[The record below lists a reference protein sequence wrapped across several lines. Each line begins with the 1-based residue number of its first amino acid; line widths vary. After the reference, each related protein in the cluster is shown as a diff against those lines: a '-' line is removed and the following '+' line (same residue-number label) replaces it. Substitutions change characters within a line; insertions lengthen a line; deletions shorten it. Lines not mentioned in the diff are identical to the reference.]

1 MADILERIS
10 RTYPDLAGKKV
21 CKTCDFCVK
30 PNMWDTSTWQCKAPG
45 NITVESVD
53 EIPTKIMNLIAG
65 DWNYNNLYCYQARQ
79 YNAHNKCGP
88 EGNWYQIDPYIS
100 INGIR
105 YVDIQ
110 RAKDHSSERKT
121 TISDLK
127 KLTLDDI
134 L

>member
-1 MADILERIS
+1 MTDIPERIS

-30 PNMWDTSTWQCKAPG
+30 PNMWDSKDWRCVAPQ
-45 NITVESVD
+45 NITLNSFSDKTINVIS
-53 EIPTKIMNLIAG
+53 G
-65 DWNYNNLYCYQARQ
+65 DWNFKFETCDE
-79 YNAHNKCGP
+79 AHRHLEGCSYA
-88 EGNWYQIDPYIS
+88 GNWYQIDPYIS

-127 KLTLDDI
+127 KITLDDI